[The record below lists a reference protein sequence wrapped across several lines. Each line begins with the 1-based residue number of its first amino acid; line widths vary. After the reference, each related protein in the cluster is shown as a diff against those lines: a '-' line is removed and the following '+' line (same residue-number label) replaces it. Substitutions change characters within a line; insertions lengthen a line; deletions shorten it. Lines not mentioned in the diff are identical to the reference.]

1 MCEIF
6 LKIFGGILVEILESL
21 KSKINGKDVRIV
33 FPEATDE
40 RILGA
45 VVRLKREGLVE
56 PILVGNQEDVSSVA
70 KDHGFDLDGVEV
82 LDPENYEEYDELVE
96 SFVERRKGKA
106 TEEDAREILKDVNY
120 FGTMLVHTDR
130 ADGLVSGA
138 VHATGDT
145 VRPALQ
151 IIKTREGVTRTSGA
165 FLMLRG
171 QGQER
176 YIFADCAINPETDKN
191 VLAEIAIESAKTA
204 EMFDIDPKVA
214 MLSFSTK
221 GSAAGDQ
228 VDKVREATEIA
239 KERAPELAIDG
250 ELQFDAAFV
259 DTVAN
264 KKAPESDVAGEAN
277 VFVFPELQSGNIG
290 YKIAQRLGGFE
301 AIGPVLQGLNKP
313 ISDLSRGCSTED
325 VYNLSLITA
334 NQALMND

>member
-1 MCEIF
+1 M
-6 LKIFGGILVEILESL
+6 EILESL